1 MADKAKCSV
10 SMTLC
15 PECVQHVR
23 FCSAHDEVSCPFC
36 ETTFSPAETAG
47 TKPTARRVSAKM
59 KHRVLAASFV
69 GATVLAP
76 FAVGCPVVA
85 EYGPAYPNEWE
96 EPASDAGDAGDTGDV
111 GDTGDADDQ
120 NDDGDTG
127 EDDQ

>member
-1 MADKAKCSV
+1 MAETPKCSV

-36 ETTFSPAETAG
+36 ETTFTPEQTAG
-47 TKPTARRVSAKM
+47 TKPTGRLVSAKM
-59 KHRVLAASFV
+59 KHRVMAASFV

-76 FAVGCPVVA
+76 FAFGCPAQA

-96 EPASDAGDAGDTGDV
+96 EPAADAGDTGDV
-111 GDTGDADDQ
+111 GDASHTDDVNDDQGGDA
-120 NDDGDTG
+120 G